1 MAVSSN
7 DLANQAIALM
17 GDNQYPQ
24 VTGNAPTFDSSPAG
38 LVLQRIYTPCM
49 QTVQNRF
56 SWDASRRFFP
66 LTLTAG
72 TAPFGFAHEYLYPSN
87 GIEIWQVQPQTLA
100 DYNDP
105 LPYNWVIGNTLITS
119 VQTKVIWTSIASAYA
134 AYNNQPTE
142 SVWNALFRESFV
154 RLLASELAMG
164 LAGRPETEA
173 SEAQASMMA
182 DSIARTRSG

>member
-1 MAVSSN
+1 MTVTSTDIVN
-7 DLANQAIALM
+7 EAIQLI
-17 GDNQYPQ
+17 GDNQPL
-24 VTGNAPTFDSSPAG
+24 VTGTAPNFDSSPAG
-38 LVLQRIYTPCM
+38 VAAAQLYTP
-49 QTVQNRF
+49 TVQAVGRQF
-56 SWDASRRFFP
+56 GWDFARNTVA
-66 LTLTAG
+66 LTLSG
-72 TAPFGFAHEYLYPSN
+72 NTAPNGWAFEYLYPSN
-87 GIEIWQVQPQTLA
+87 GIEIWQVQPQTLS

-119 VQTKVIWTSIASAYA
+119 VQTKVIWTSIATAYA

-142 SVWNALFRESFV
+142 AIWNALFRESFV